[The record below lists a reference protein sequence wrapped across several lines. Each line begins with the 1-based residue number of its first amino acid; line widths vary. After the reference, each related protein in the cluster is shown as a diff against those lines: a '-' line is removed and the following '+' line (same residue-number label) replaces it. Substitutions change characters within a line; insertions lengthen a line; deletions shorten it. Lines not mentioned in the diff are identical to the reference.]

1 MMEQRLEFPD
11 DGRCYQIELRVR
23 AGDSVKPG
31 DMLAMI
37 ESDKATQELEAFEAM
52 RIVTIRRTL
61 RGYVLQV
68 EKVESA

>member
-11 DGRCYQIELRVR
+11 DGRSYQLELRVK

-31 DMLAMI
+31 DVLALI

-52 RIVTIRRTL
+52 RIVAIRRVL
-61 RGYVLQV
+61 RGYVLQT
-68 EKVESA
+68 EKVEGL